1 GQYIAAHGPDGL
13 AQVAGWRKAGL
24 PRAAALAVPALW
36 QNDSV
41 LASPL
46 AENGPE
52 WAEILAP
59 APDVFADPQDLR

>member
-1 GQYIAAHGPDGL
+1 
-13 AQVAGWRKAGL
+13 
-24 PRAAALAVPALW
+24 
-36 QNDSV
+36 
-41 LASPL
+41 L